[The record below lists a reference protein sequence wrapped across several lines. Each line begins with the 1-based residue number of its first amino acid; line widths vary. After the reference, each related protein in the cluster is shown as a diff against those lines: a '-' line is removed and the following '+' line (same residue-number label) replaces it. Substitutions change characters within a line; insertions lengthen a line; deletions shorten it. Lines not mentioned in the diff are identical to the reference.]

1 MAVSFGSPIDLTKL
15 ELQNA
20 RIQNLATAPSSPV
33 EGQLYYDTV
42 VNSLRFY
49 DGSGWVDV
57 NDAAL
62 IAGTGISI
70 TGGTISSSLVGGTD
84 INITGGTINSEITN
98 GTGLTKSGGTLSA
111 DFGTITGKVAQ
122 GDDARF
128 SDSRTPT
135 GAAGGALTGN
145 YPNPGIAAGT
155 ITNTEISATAA
166 IALSKL
172 ATDPLAR
179 ANHTGTQE
187 ASSISDL
194 ATTVKAY
201 RLDEFAA
208 PTSALSAGSQKIT
221 NLAAGTASTD
231 AVNLGQLQAAET
243 GLDVKK
249 SVRVATTGNVTIAT
263 ALNAGDE
270 VDGVTLADGD
280 RVLVKS
286 QSTASQNG
294 IYVAGSSPAR
304 ATDADTTGELSGGAF
319 VFVEEGTTLADT
331 GWVVTSNGSPVI
343 GTDAIDWA
351 VFSRAG
357 ELTAGDGLSK
367 TGAVLAVDSTVARR
381 NAANAFTV
389 ASTFAAAT
397 AGGTAVLESTTSSSG
412 VGLRG
417 VSDSGAGVE
426 ASSSAGPAFKVPS
439 SHGGTVAFD
448 ANAEGRIVGVV
459 DAVNPQDALTKAQFD
474 AKVATYKAN
483 IGNGSDTSIAVT
495 HSLGTRDVQVEVI
508 RNSGNY
514 DTVIC
519 EVQRTS
525 TDAVTLVFG
534 TAPTNDQYRV
544 LVTKVA

>member
-1 MAVSFGSPIDLTKL
+1 MAISFGSPIDLTKL

-20 RIQNLATAPSSPV
+20 RIQNLATAPSNPV
-33 EGQLYYDTV
+33 EGQIYYDTAEDT
-42 VNSLRFY
+42 LKFY
-49 DGSGWVDV
+49 DGSNWIDV
-57 NDAAL
+57 ATSDL
-62 IAGTGISI
+62 IAGEGIAI

-84 INITGGTINSEITN
+84 INITGGTVNSEITN
-98 GTGLTKSGGTLSA
+98 GTGLTKTGGTLAA

-122 GDDARF
+122 GDDSRF

-172 ATDPLAR
+172 ATDPLNR
-179 ANHTGTQE
+179 ANHTGTQD

-194 ATTVKAY
+194 ATTVKSY

-208 PTSALSAGSQKIT
+208 PTAAVSAGSQRIT

-231 AVNLGQLQAAET
+231 AINLGQLQAAET

-270 VDGVTLADGD
+270 IDGVTLSDGD

-286 QSTASQNG
+286 QDTASQNG

-351 VFSRAG
+351 IFSRAG
-357 ELTAGDGLSK
+357 ELTAGDGLTK

-426 ASSSAGPAFKVPS
+426 ASSATGPAFKVPS

-459 DAVNPQDALTKAQFD
+459 DAVNPQDALTKSQFD

-483 IGNGSDTSIAVT
+483 IGDGVATSIEVT
-495 HSLGTRDVQVEVI
+495 HSLATRDVQVEVI
-508 RNSGNY
+508 RNSGDY
-514 DTVIC
+514 DTVLC
-519 EVQRTS
+519 EVKRTS
-525 TDAVTLVFG
+525 TNAVTLVFG
-534 TAPTNDQYRV
+534 VAPTTDQYRV
-544 LVTKVA
+544 LITKVA

>member
-1 MAVSFGSPIDLTKL
+1 MAISFGSPIDLTKL

-20 RIQNLATAPSSPV
+20 RIQNLATAPSNPV
-33 EGQLYYDTV
+33 EGQIYYDTAEDT
-42 VNSLRFY
+42 LKFY
-49 DGSGWVDV
+49 DGSNWIDV
-57 NDAAL
+57 ATSDL
-62 IAGTGISI
+62 IAGEGIAI

-84 INITGGTINSEITN
+84 INITGGTVNSEITN
-98 GTGLTKSGGTLSA
+98 GTGLTKTGGTLAA

-122 GDDARF
+122 GDDSRF

-172 ATDPLAR
+172 ATDPLNR
-179 ANHTGTQE
+179 ANHTGTQD

-194 ATTVKAY
+194 ATTVKSY

-208 PTSALSAGSQKIT
+208 PTAPVSAGSQRIT

-231 AVNLGQLQAAET
+231 AINLGQLQAAET

-249 SVRVATTGNVTIAT
+249 SVRVATTGNVTIAS
-263 ALNAGDE
+263 ALVTGQS
-270 VDGVTLADGD
+270 VDGITLSAGD
-280 RVLVKS
+280 RVLVRA
-286 QSTASQNG
+286 QDDAIENG
-294 IYVAGSSPAR
+294 LYVAGDTPAR
-304 ATDADTTGELSGGAF
+304 SSDADSAGELSGGVF
-319 VFVEEGTTLADT
+319 TFVEEGDTFADT
-331 GWVVTSNGSPVI
+331 GWVITTNGPI
-343 GTDAIDWA
+343 TPGTDANAWSL
-351 VFSRAG
+351 FSRAG
-357 ELTAGDGLSK
+357 ELIAGDGLSK
-367 TGAVLAVDSTVARR
+367 TAATLAVDSTVARR

-426 ASSSAGPAFKVPS
+426 ASSATGPAFKVPS

-459 DAVNPQDALTKAQFD
+459 DAVNPQDALTKSQFD

-483 IGNGSDTSIAVT
+483 IGDGVATSIEVT
-495 HSLGTRDVQVEVI
+495 HSLSTRDVQVEVI
-508 RNSGNY
+508 RNSGDY
-514 DTVIC
+514 DTVLC
-519 EVQRTS
+519 EVKRTS
-525 TDAVTLVFG
+525 TNAVTLVFG
-534 TAPTNDQYRV
+534 VAPTTDQYRV
-544 LVTKVA
+544 LITKVA

>member
-1 MAVSFGSPIDLTKL
+1 MAISFGSPIDLTKL

-20 RIQNLATAPSSPV
+20 RIQNLATAPSNPV
-33 EGQLYYDTV
+33 EGQIYYDTAEDT
-42 VNSLRFY
+42 LKFY
-49 DGSGWVDV
+49 DGSNWIDV
-57 NDAAL
+57 ATSDL
-62 IAGTGISI
+62 IAGEGIAI

-84 INITGGTINSEITN
+84 INITGGTVNSEITN
-98 GTGLTKSGGTLSA
+98 GTGLTKTGGTLAA

-122 GDDARF
+122 GDDSRF

-172 ATDPLAR
+172 ATDPLNR
-179 ANHTGTQE
+179 ANHTGTQD

-194 ATTVKAY
+194 ATTVKSY

-208 PTSALSAGSQKIT
+208 PTAPVSAGSQRIT

-231 AVNLGQLQAAET
+231 AINLGQLQAAET

-270 VDGVTLADGD
+270 IDGVTLSDGD

-286 QSTASQNG
+286 QDTASQNG

-351 VFSRAG
+351 IFSRAG
-357 ELTAGDGLSK
+357 ELTAGDGLTK

-426 ASSSAGPAFKVPS
+426 ASSATGPAFRVPS

-459 DAVNPQDALTKAQFD
+459 DAVNPQDALTKSQFD

-483 IGNGSDTSIAVT
+483 IGDGVATSIEVT
-495 HSLGTRDVQVEVI
+495 HSLSTRDVQVEVI
-508 RNSGNY
+508 RNSGDY
-514 DTVIC
+514 DTVLC
-519 EVQRTS
+519 EVKRTS
-525 TDAVTLVFG
+525 TNAVTLVFG
-534 TAPTNDQYRV
+534 VAPTTDQYRV
-544 LVTKVA
+544 LITKVA